1 MSTLV
6 PVPTGLHLHAVYRN
20 VVFYYFVKD
29 ETRFV
34 PTSITLIRISMESL
48 SNDTDEYAIELCKKL
63 AGDTFPLMF
72 EPGPP
77 QKTLCEMIIAKNG
90 AVGYL
95 MITAMFLTPI
105 GILPLSFADIRR
117 KLWQLIR

>member
-6 PVPTGLHLHAVYRN
+6 SVPTGLYLHAVDKK

-29 ETRFV
+29 ETRFI
-34 PTSITLIRISMESL
+34 PTSITLIRISTESL
-48 SNDTDEYAIELCKKL
+48 SIGLCKKL

-72 EPGPP
+72 EPRPP
-77 QKTLCEMIIAKNG
+77 QKTPCEMIIAKNG

-95 MITAMFLTPI
+95 IITAMFLTPI
-105 GILPLSFADIRR
+105 GILLLSFADIRR
-117 KLWQLIR
+117 KLWQWIR